1 VGLASGIYNSG
12 LDIGTIVG
20 PALGG
25 LIASAFGIAAMF
37 QIIAVLSLLA
47 WLAVAVSSPT
57 TRAAAG
63 LAKRHTIGPTA

>member
-1 VGLASGIYNSG
+1 
-12 LDIGTIVG
+12 
-20 PALGG
+20 
-25 LIASAFGIAAMF
+25 MF